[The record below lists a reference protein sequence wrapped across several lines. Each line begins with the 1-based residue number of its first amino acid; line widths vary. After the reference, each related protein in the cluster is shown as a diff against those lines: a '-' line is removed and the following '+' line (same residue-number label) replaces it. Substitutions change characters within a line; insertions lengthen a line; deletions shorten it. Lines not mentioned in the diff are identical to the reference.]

1 MTRKARA
8 LRRRIIIMF
17 VFAALAAG
25 GYTAFR
31 MRRVQAATEL
41 PSPTARRGEFL
52 VLVRSRGELT
62 ARVSVQITAP
72 HNVPDLQIV
81 WLAPAGNTVVPGD
94 PLIRFDPSGAK
105 QQIAEHTATL
115 RAAQANL
122 EQAIAMARITAEQD
136 KLDLAS
142 ARYEVEKAKLEA
154 SKKAIVSDI
163 QGQESAIDAGLAEEK
178 LRVEEATV
186 NLHVKSD
193 EAKIASLLRLRDQEK
208 HELDITNEQLSAM
221 EVKSPGKGIIAYL
234 NNYSQGWLNAQPYKV
249 GDHAAP
255 GTALAEIPD
264 LSTIQ
269 MESKVEETDRGRIEL
284 NETVLVHI
292 DAFPEK
298 TWNAK
303 LSAISPLT
311 EQNWEWPPTRNFKSY
326 SALEK
331 PDQRLRPGMNASA
344 DVVISR
350 IPDAISIPAKALFT
364 NQGKPIVYIK
374 TKTGAYEQKNV
385 EVLARNPDDVA
396 IKGIDAGAS
405 VTLAEPPLA
414 GRKK

>member
-1 MTRKARA
+1 MSRQRQA
-8 LRRRIIIMF
+8 LRRRIAI
-17 VFAALAAG
+17 VCVLTAAVAG
-25 GYTAFR
+25 GYTFFR

-41 PSPTARRGEFL
+41 PSAVARRGEFL

-72 HNVPDLQIV
+72 RNVPDLQIV
-81 WLAPAGNTVVPGD
+81 WLAPAGNTVAPGD
-94 PLIRFDPSGAK
+94 PVIRFDPSAAK

-122 EQAIAMARITAEQD
+122 DQQLALARITAEQD

-142 ARYEVEKAKLEA
+142 ARYELEKAKLEA
-154 SKKAIVSDI
+154 SKQAIVSVI

-193 EAKIASLLRLRDQEK
+193 EAKMASLSRLRDQEK
-208 HELDITNEQLSAM
+208 RELEITSAQLAAM

-234 NNYSQGWLNAQPYKV
+234 NNTSQGWLNAQPYKV

-255 GTALAEIPD
+255 GTAIAEIPD

-269 MESKVEETDRGRIEL
+269 MESKVEETDRGRISL
-284 NETVLVHI
+284 NDTVLVHI

-311 EQNWEWPPTRNFKSY
+311 EQNWEWPPTRNFKGY
-326 SALEK
+326 AALEQ

-344 DVVISR
+344 DVVIAR

-364 NQGKPIVYIK
+364 DQGKPVVYIK
-374 TKTGAYEQKNV
+374 TKTGYEPKVV
-385 EVLARNPDDVA
+385 EVLARNPDDIA
-396 IKGIDAGAS
+396 IKGIGAGVS

>member
-1 MTRKARA
+1 MTRRKKA
-8 LRRRIIIMF
+8 LRRRIAILC
-17 VFAALAAG
+17 VLTAAIAG
-25 GYTAFR
+25 GYAFFR

-41 PSPTARRGEFL
+41 PSATARRGEFL

-62 ARVSVQITAP
+62 ARKSEQITAP

-81 WLAPAGNTVVPGD
+81 WLAPAGNTVGPGD
-94 PLIRFDPSGAK
+94 PVIRFDPSGAK
-105 QQIAEHTATL
+105 QQIAEHTAAL
-115 RAAQANL
+115 RSAQANL
-122 EQAIAMARITAEQD
+122 DQALAMARIAAEQD

-163 QGQESAIDAGLAEEK
+163 QGQESAIDAGLAGEK
-178 LRVEEATV
+178 LRVEEATI

-208 HELDITNEQLSAM
+208 RELEITNEQLGAM
-221 EVKSPGKGIIAYL
+221 EVKSPSRGIIAYL
-234 NNYSQGWLNAQPYKV
+234 NNYAQGWMNAQPYKV

-255 GTALAEIPD
+255 GTAIAEIPD

-269 MESKVEETDRGRIEL
+269 MESKVEETDRGRIAID
-284 NETVLVHI
+284 NTVLVHI

-303 LSAISPLT
+303 MTAISPLT
-311 EQNWEWPPTRNFKSY
+311 EQNWEWPPTRNFKGY
-326 SALEK
+326 AALDQ

-344 DVVISR
+344 DVVIAR
-350 IPDAISIPAKALFT
+350 IPNAISIPAKALFT
-364 NQGKPIVYIK
+364 DQGKPIVYVK
-374 TKTGAYEQKNV
+374 TKTGYEAKKV
-385 EVLARNPDDVA
+385 EVLARNPDDIA
-396 IKGIDAGAS
+396 IKGIDAGVS
-405 VTLAEPPLA
+405 VTLAEPLPA